1 MIALGIDAAILVIG
15 VFVLV
20 AVGWGANLSV
30 RSAAAGP
37 RWAMGHLD
45 GLRRLWPSLLIAGA
59 AIALLVRPFWVGA
72 AAVYIVAVMWF
83 LSAMLLRNLHR
94 LEALDG
100 FVEIDPERR
109 VAILRRS
116 RRFLFAG
123 GLVLALLGG
132 LSFSAGPVAWVT
144 LALGAVL
151 VGTAARLTGTQ
162 EAGA

>member
-1 MIALGIDAAILVIG
+1 MDAAILVIG
-15 VFVLV
+15 VFVLI

-37 RWAMGHLD
+37 RWAMKHLD
-45 GLRRLWPSLLIAGA
+45 GLRRLWLALLIGGA
-59 AIALLVRPFWVGA
+59 AITLLVRPFWVGA
-72 AAVYIVAVMWF
+72 ASVYIVAIMWF

-94 LEALDG
+94 VDTLDG

-109 VAILRRS
+109 GAILRRS
-116 RRFLFAG
+116 RRFLLAG
-123 GLVLALLGG
+123 GLVLGLLGG

-151 VGTAARLTGTQ
+151 IGTAARLTGTQ
-162 EAGA
+162 DAGA

>member
-30 RSAAAGP
+30 RSGAAGP
-37 RWAMGHLD
+37 RWAMEHLD
-45 GLRRLWPSLLIAGA
+45 AIRRLWPPLLIGA
-59 AIALLVRPFWVGA
+59 AAITLLVRPFWVGA
-72 AAVYIVAVMWF
+72 AAVYIVAIMWF

-100 FVEIDPERR
+100 FVEIDAERR
-109 VAILRRS
+109 GAILKRS
-116 RRFLFAG
+116 RRFLLAG
-123 GLVLALLGG
+123 GLVLGLLGG

-151 VGTAARLTGTQ
+151 VGTAARLTGAQ
-162 EAGA
+162 EAEA